1 MNDHVKRM
9 LAAAREALDRLGAAL
24 DEAPL
29 GPEAA
34 RAVAAHLREV
44 SVSVG
49 GLAAGL
55 AHADDPTSLLPGCA
69 RPPRPPGTNEAE
81 E

>member
-1 MNDHVKRM
+1 VNGQVKRM
-9 LAAAREALDRLGAAL
+9 LAAAREALDRLDAAL

-55 AHADDPTSLLPGCA
+55 AHGDDTTSLLPGCA
-69 RPPRPPGTNEAE
+69 RPPRPPDTDRAGE
-81 E
+81 